1 MHKYRSLEAWKRAHA
16 VLVLT
21 LRLTDRAYHPRSRA
35 LFDQLRR
42 AAISIEANVVEG
54 YALGSPR
61 QFARHLR
68 IAVGSAAEAECL
80 ARAAAELEY
89 LPATAA
95 QEIESELAITLKIL
109 YGLLL
114 SIQRTAARTATARP
128 SPFSPLPRRP

>member
-1 MHKYRSLEAWKRAHA
+1 M
-16 VLVLT
+16 
-21 LRLTDRAYHPRSRA
+21 
-35 LFDQLRR
+35 
-42 AAISIEANVVEG
+42 VEG

-80 ARAAAELEY
+80 ARAAGELEY
-89 LPATAA
+89 LPAAAA

-114 SIQRTAARTATARP
+114 SIQRTAARTTTARP
-128 SPFSPLPRRP
+128 SPFSHLPRTL